1 MELQPAAGRFLIA
14 LPTLRDPNFVRSVVL
29 LCEHN
34 DEGSIG
40 LIVNRPSEM
49 KLAAGIPGPLPE
61 AREGE
66 LLFQGGPV
74 ASSHVFA
81 LHNIPRLAEGSR
93 EVLPGVW
100 FSPASQDVADR
111 LRLSPQ
117 PGESLRLYVGYA
129 GWGPGQ
135 LDSEM
140 QQTAW
145 IVGPASVDL
154 VYSSDPKSIWPRALQ
169 AIGGA
174 AAFLATAP
182 EDPRLN

>member
-1 MELQPAAGRFLIA
+1 MDLEPAKGRFLIA

-34 DEGSIG
+34 EEGSIG
-40 LIVNRPSEM
+40 LIVNRPTQV
-49 KLAAGIPGPLPE
+49 KLSAGIPGPLAE
-61 AREGE
+61 AWEGH

-74 ASSHVFA
+74 AHSNVFA
-81 LHNIPRLAEGSR
+81 LHNVTKLMAESR
-93 EVLPGVW
+93 EVVPGVW
-100 FSPASQDVADR
+100 FTPGSQEVADR
-111 LRLSPQ
+111 LSQPPH
-117 PGESLRLYVGYA
+117 PGESLRLYAGYA

-145 IVGPASVDL
+145 IVGPAAAEL
-154 VYSSDPKSIWPRALQ
+154 VYSSTPKTIWSAALH